1 MSPSMVCH
9 SSIPSDIQAKTS
21 IFPKAQYDAHLR
33 RQEAD
38 LRLFSEDESLIL
50 NTDIDYATVEGLS
63 SEVRERLSMVRPT
76 TIVRSH
82 PTTYPLHH

>member
-1 MSPSMVCH
+1 ML
-9 SSIPSDIQAKTS
+9 ILI
-21 IFPKAQYDAHLR
+21 AQYDAHLR

-50 NTDIDYATVEGLS
+50 NPNINYATIEGLS
-63 SEVRERLSMVRPT
+63 SEVRERLSAVRPT

-82 PTTYPLHH
+82 PTTYFSYHLSKLSRALQGEWKE